1 MAKLVNYVK
10 DTLVSLVN
18 NLGKQGL
25 DKAASTV
32 YVMPI
37 MTDADLIT
45 AYRSA
50 WLAKKVINIPA
61 FDSFRRWRNW
71 QADASDITLI
81 EKEEKRLGLQ
91 RKLLEC
97 MVKARL
103 FGGAALYIGTGD
115 PNPELPLE
123 PERIGKGGIKFL
135 NLFRRADLTP
145 GDPELDPESPYY
157 NEPKW
162 YELRVST
169 TVGLKIHPSR
179 LIIFKGEPLPDEEL
193 VPSSHGR
200 GWGDSVLQTVLNT
213 VTQTDGTLANIASL
227 VFEAKVDVVKVPGL
241 MENLSSPDYET
252 RLLNRFSLANVA
264 KGVNQM
270 LLLDSEEEYEQKTA
284 AFAQLPEIATTF
296 LQVVSGAADI
306 PLTRLLGQSPGG
318 MNSTGESDLRNYY
331 DLIQAMQ
338 NVSVTPAL
346 QIFDECLIRSATGA
360 RNEDTHYIWSSL
372 WQITDKERAEIGK
385 IDADT
390 INVLNSTG
398 LFPQEALAKAAT
410 NMLIEHSIMP
420 GLDEEIDD
428 AGGLPDYEAEAEA
441 EAAQA
446 LAAAQAKAQPARP
459 TDAIMSELI
468 KNAGLQ
474 LDMFAEDGNMKSLYV
489 RRDVLNAGM
498 IRKHYEEQ
506 GLPVNIDNLHVTI
519 IHSKKPV
526 DWFTFGE
533 AWNDEIIIKGGA
545 RDHALFGPPGIE
557 DSLVLMIKSNQIE
570 WRFAQFVEGGAQSS
584 YTTIQPHITLRYV
597 QTGTEGAMTADD
609 FKALKPYVGTIE
621 LGPEIFEEVKAKANS

>member
-1 MAKLVNYVK
+1 MAKIVNYVK

-18 NLGKQGL
+18 NLGKQGY

-37 MTDADLIT
+37 LSDADLIT
-45 AYRSA
+45 SYRSS
-50 WLAKKVINIPA
+50 WLSKKIINIPA
-61 FDSFRRWRNW
+61 FDTFRRWRNW

-91 RKLLEC
+91 GKLLEA

-103 FGGAALYIGTGD
+103 FGGSALYIGTGHPD
-115 PNPELPLE
+115 PMQPLE
-123 PERIGKGGIKFL
+123 PEQISKGGIKFL
-135 NLFRRADLTP
+135 NIFRRADLTP

-157 NEPKW
+157 NQPKW
-162 YELRVST
+162 YELKVST
-169 TVGLKIHPSR
+169 SVGLKIHPSR
-179 LIIFKGEPLPDEEL
+179 LILFKGDPLPDEEL
-193 VPSSHGR
+193 LPSSHGR
-200 GWGDSVLQTVLNT
+200 GWGDSVLQTTLST
-213 VTQTDGTLANIASL
+213 ITQTDGTLANIASL

-241 MENLSSPDYET
+241 MENLASPDYET

-270 LLLDSEEEYEQKTA
+270 LLLDAEEEYEQKNA
-284 AFAQLPEIATTF
+284 SFAQLPEVAMTF
-296 LQVVSGAADI
+296 LQVVSGASDI
-306 PLTRLLGQSPGG
+306 PMTRLLGQSPAG
-318 MNSTGESDLRNYY
+318 MNATGESDLRNYY
-331 DLIQAMQ
+331 DRIQATQ

-346 QIFDECLIRSATGA
+346 SIFDECLIRSATGA
-360 RNEDTHYIWSSL
+360 RNEDTHYIWASL
-372 WQITDKERAEIGK
+372 WQISDKERADIGK
-385 IDADT
+385 VDADT
-390 INVLNSTG
+390 IAVLNNTG

-441 EAAQA
+441 EAQQA
-446 LAAAQAKAQPARP
+446 LAAAQAKAKPVP
-459 TDAIMSELI
+459 TRD
-468 KNAGLQ
+468 KQ

-506 GLPVNIDNLHVTI
+506 GLPVNVANLHVTI

-570 WRFAQFVEGGAQSS
+570 WRYAQFVEGGAQSS

-621 LGPEIFEEVKAKANS
+621 LGPEIFEEVKVKANA